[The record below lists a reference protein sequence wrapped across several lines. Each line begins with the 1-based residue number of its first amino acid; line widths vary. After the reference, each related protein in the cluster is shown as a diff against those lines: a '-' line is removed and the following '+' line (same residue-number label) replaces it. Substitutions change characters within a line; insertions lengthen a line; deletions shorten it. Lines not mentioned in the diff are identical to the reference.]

1 MATAIPRLPDR
12 QLRPLLAAYLAA
24 ARSRR
29 LRTVGVIL
37 VAAALLMLAATMAD
51 IRPATFFAKIGNF
64 GSYISR
70 IVPHITIE
78 NFFGDIRDW
87 YWNFRKWMALL
98 LQTLLI
104 AYLGTLI
111 GALGAFCL
119 CFLASANLAQHS
131 AVRFAARRF
140 LEFCRTV
147 PDIVFAL
154 IFVIAF
160 GLGPMAGV
168 LALSIHTMGAL
179 GKLFAEVVENIDMKP
194 VDGIRA
200 TGGNWLEI
208 VRFAALPQV
217 LPGFASYMLL
227 RFEINVR
234 GAGVMGFVG
243 AGGIGQ
249 EFLVA
254 IRSFYYSDVSAI
266 LVMIVV
272 TVIAIDMLTE
282 RLRHRLVEVEG
293 LQ

>member
-1 MATAIPRLPDR
+1 M
-12 QLRPLLAAYLAA
+12 RPLLAAYLSA
-24 ARSRR
+24 ARGRR
-29 LRTVGVIL
+29 LRTVGIVA
-37 VAAALLMLAATMAD
+37 VAAALLILAANMAD
-51 IRPATFFAKIGNF
+51 VRPGTFFSKIGNF
-64 GSYISR
+64 GGYIVR
-70 IVPHITIE
+70 ITPPLTFD
-78 NFFGDIRDW
+78 NFFADVRSW
-87 YWNFRKWMALL
+87 YWNFGKWMALL
-98 LQTLLI
+98 VQTLLI

-111 GALGAFCL
+111 GAVAAFCL
-119 CFLASANLAQHS
+119 SFVASANLARHP
-131 AVRFAARRF
+131 AIRFAARRF

-179 GKLFAEVVENIDMKP
+179 GKLFSEVVENIDMKP

-217 LPGFASYMLL
+217 LPGFASYALL

-249 EFLVA
+249 ELLVA

-266 LVMIVV
+266 LLMIGI
-272 TVIAIDMLTE
+272 TVIVIDMLTE
-282 RLRHRLVEVEG
+282 RLRHRLADVEG